1 MSCPRCGTESRP
13 DQRFCKNCGA
23 PLATAET
30 APAAVGNSAGTA
42 APQPPSAPQPPPAST
57 HAIPDGG
64 LTFED
69 VVAWLQSAGYSARV
83 VTAESGNR
91 HIVSSSEGS
100 PFNVFTGDCKGDR
113 CASLE
118 FAAGFS
124 TAGKFDISLINDWN
138 SNNRWCKAYYD
149 NVNDP
154 WLGMDIDLW
163 PGGTYESLNDQ
174 FTTWNSTLGRFI
186 AKYSLR

>member
-23 PLATAET
+23 ALET
-30 APAAVGNSAGTA
+30 AQSAAGSSAGPAAQAVPQQPP
-42 APQPPSAPQPPPAST
+42 APAPPSAPT
-57 HAIPDGG
+57 HAIPDHG
-64 LTFED
+64 LTLED
-69 VVAWLQSAGYSARV
+69 VVAWLQGAGYSAKV
-83 VTAESGNR
+83 VTSENGKR

-100 PFNVFTGDCKGDR
+100 PFNVFTGDCNGER

-124 TAGKFDISLINDWN
+124 TGGKFDISLINDWN
-138 SNNRWCKAYYD
+138 NNNRWCKAYYD